1 MRYCSLGSGSRG
13 NATVVESGQTR
24 VLVDCGFSL
33 RTTEQRLAQ
42 VGLSARQLSAIVVTH
57 EHADHVKGVERL
69 ARRYQLPVYMTHG
82 TRHALRD
89 FEAPVQLVRL
99 DEGFTVGELE
109 VEPVAVPHD
118 AREPCQY
125 IFDNGQYR
133 FGILTDTGTI
143 TPWIIERYRELDGL
157 FLEANYD
164 PHMLATGPYPPSLRA
179 RVAGDL
185 GHLSN
190 QQAAG
195 LLQAIDRSALRHVA
209 IAHIS
214 EKNNRPDLAL
224 AELDNA
230 LTGWAGQLHL
240 AEQNQ
245 GLPWQDIT
253 GESQPLF
260 AHSGSR

>member
-13 NATVVESGQTR
+13 NATVVEFGQTR
-24 VLVDCGFSL
+24 LLIDCGFSL
-33 RTTEQRLAQ
+33 RMTEQRLALA
-42 VGLSARQLSAIVVTH
+42 GLSARQLSAILVTH

-69 ARRYQLPVYMTHG
+69 ARRYQIPVYMTHG
-82 TRHALRD
+82 TLHALRD
-89 FEAPVQLVRL
+89 FQAPVETVRL
-99 DEGFTVGELE
+99 DESFTIGELH

-125 IFDNGQYR
+125 IFDSGQHR
-133 FGILTDTGTI
+133 FGILTDTGNI
-143 TPWIIERYRELDGL
+143 TPWIIERYRGLDGL

-164 PHMLATGPYPPSLRA
+164 PHMLANGPYPPSLRA

-195 LLQAIDRSALRHVA
+195 LLAEMDRSSLNHVA

-224 AELDNA
+224 EELQSA
-230 LTGWAGQLHL
+230 LAGWSGELHL

-253 GESQPLF
+253 GMSQPLF

>member
-1 MRYCSLGSGSRG
+1 MEY
-13 NATVVESGQTR
+13 GQTR

-33 RTTEQRLAQ
+33 RATEQRLAAA
-42 VGLSARQLSAIVVTH
+42 GLSARQLSAILVTH
-57 EHADHVKGVERL
+57 EHTDHVSGVQRL
-69 ARRYQLPVYMTHG
+69 ARRYQLPVYMTAG
-82 TRHALRD
+82 TRRALHD
-89 FEAPVQLVRL
+89 FELPYQRVELDCGFAIGQLKVM
-99 DEGFTVGELE
+99 
-109 VEPVAVPHD
+109 PVAVPHD

-125 IFDNGQYR
+125 IFDSGEHR

-143 TPWIIERYRELDGL
+143 TPWIVAQYSGLDAL

-164 PHMLATGPYPPSLRA
+164 PQMLAEGPYPPSLRA
-179 RVAGDL
+179 RVAGEL

-195 LLQAIDRSALRHVA
+195 LLQAIDKRQLKHVA

-224 AELDNA
+224 DELGRA
-230 LTGWAGQLHL
+230 LTNWPGQLRL
-240 AEQNQ
+240 AKQNQ

-253 GESQPLF
+253 GQPLTLCV
-260 AHSGSR
+260 